1 MPACSQ
7 CGAEVEQGVPFC
19 PACRAP
25 QIRVGRSEA
34 EPAVSPETWPARPEV
49 PAVPAGVSATKPEFD
64 RRRARRSALVSGG
77 LLVMVMLLPPL
88 APFAILWMLLAGAL
102 SATLYQRRAGRATA
116 GEGARLGITAG
127 FFAFAIVTVLSGAS
141 AAMALAILSP
151 AEIRAALQTQLTRTL
166 ANNPDPAVRQ
176 ALEQMLT
183 PHGIVL
189 AFVSLFIGL
198 IVLCGLG
205 GMLGTLISLRWRK

>member
-1 MPACSQ
+1 MAVCSQ

-34 EPAVSPETWPARPEV
+34 EPTASPETWPARPEV
-49 PAVPAGVSATKPEFD
+49 PAAAITTKPEFD
-64 RRRARRSALVSGG
+64 RRRARRSALVSGS

-141 AAMALAILSP
+141 AALALAILSP
-151 AEIRAALQTQLTRTL
+151 AEIRAALQAQLTRTL

-176 ALEQMLT
+176 TLEQMLT

-205 GMLGTLISLRWRK
+205 GMLGTLFSLRWRK

>member
-1 MPACSQ
+1 MAVCSQ

-34 EPAVSPETWPARPEV
+34 EPTASPETWPARPEV
-49 PAVPAGVSATKPEFD
+49 PAAAITTKPEFD

-102 SATLYQRRAGRATA
+102 SATLYQRRAGRATV
-116 GEGARLGITAG
+116 GEGTRLGITAG

-141 AAMALAILSP
+141 AALALAILSP
-151 AEIRAALQTQLTRTL
+151 AEIRAALQAQLTRTL

-176 ALEQMLT
+176 TLEQMLT

-205 GMLGTLISLRWRK
+205 GMLAGLFGMRWRK

>member
-1 MPACSQ
+1 M
-7 CGAEVEQGVPFC
+7 PFC

-34 EPAVSPETWPARPEV
+34 EPTASPETWPARPEV
-49 PAVPAGVSATKPEFD
+49 PAAITTKPEFD

-141 AAMALAILSP
+141 AALALAILSP
-151 AEIRAALQTQLTRTL
+151 AEIRAALQAQLTRTL

-176 ALEQMLT
+176 TLEQMLT

-205 GMLGTLISLRWRK
+205 GMLAGLFGMRWRK

>member
-34 EPAVSPETWPARPEV
+34 EAPVSPETWPARPEV
-49 PAVPAGVSATKPEFD
+49 PAAAITTKPEFD

-127 FFAFAIVTVLSGAS
+127 FFAFAIMTVLSGAS
-141 AAMALAILSP
+141 AALALAILSP

>member
-1 MPACSQ
+1 M
-7 CGAEVEQGVPFC
+7 PFC

-34 EPAVSPETWPARPEV
+34 EPLVSPETWPARPEV
-49 PAVPAGVSATKPEFD
+49 TAAAVPTKPQFD

-141 AAMALAILSP
+141 AALALAILSP
-151 AEIRAALQTQLTRTL
+151 AEIRAALQAQLTRTL

>member
-49 PAVPAGVSATKPEFD
+49 PAAITTKPEFD

-77 LLVMVMLLPPL
+77 LLVMVMLLPSL

-102 SATLYQRRAGRATA
+102 SATLYQRRARRATA
-116 GEGARLGITAG
+116 GEGARLGITTG

-141 AAMALAILSP
+141 AALALAILSP

-176 ALEQMLT
+176 TLEQMLT

-205 GMLGTLISLRWRK
+205 GMLGTLFSLRWRK

>member
-1 MPACSQ
+1 MAVCSQ

-34 EPAVSPETWPARPEV
+34 EPTASPETWPARPEV
-49 PAVPAGVSATKPEFD
+49 PAAAITTKPEFD

-88 APFAILWMLLAGAL
+88 APFAVLWMLLAGAL

-141 AAMALAILSP
+141 AALALAILSP
-151 AEIRAALQTQLTRTL
+151 AEIRAALQAQLTRAL

-205 GMLGTLISLRWRK
+205 GMLAGLFGMRWRK

>member
-49 PAVPAGVSATKPEFD
+49 PAAAITTKPEFD
-64 RRRARRSALVSGG
+64 RRRARRSSLIAGG
-77 LLVMVMLLPPL
+77 VLVMVMLLPPL

-102 SATLYQRRAGRATA
+102 SATLYQRRAGRSTISQS
-116 GEGARLGITAG
+116 ARVGGTTGL
-127 FFAFAIVTVLSGAS
+127 FAFAIMTVLSGAS
-141 AAMALAILSP
+141 AALALAILRS
-151 AEIRAALQTQLTRTL
+151 EERR
-166 ANNPDPAVRQ
+166 VGKEWR
-176 ALEQMLT
+176 
-183 PHGIVL
+183 G
-189 AFVSLFIGL
+189 
-198 IVLCGLG
+198 
-205 GMLGTLISLRWRK
+205 RW

>member
-1 MPACSQ
+1 MAVCSQ

-34 EPAVSPETWPARPEV
+34 EPAVSPETWPARLEV
-49 PAVPAGVSATKPEFD
+49 PAATIPTKPEFD

-102 SATLYQRRAGRATA
+102 SATLYQRRARRATA

-141 AAMALAILSP
+141 AALALAILSP

-176 ALEQMLT
+176 TLEQMLT

-205 GMLGTLISLRWRK
+205 GMLGTLFSQRWRK

>member
-49 PAVPAGVSATKPEFD
+49 PAAITTKPEFD

-77 LLVMVMLLPPL
+77 LLVMVMLLPTL

-102 SATLYQRRAGRATA
+102 SATLYQRRAGRATV
-116 GEGARLGITAG
+116 GEGARLGITTG

-141 AAMALAILSP
+141 AALALAILSP
-151 AEIRAALQTQLTRTL
+151 AEIRAALQAQLTRAL

-205 GMLGTLISLRWRK
+205 GMLAGLLGMRWRK

>member
-34 EPAVSPETWPARPEV
+34 EPLVSPETWPARPEV
-49 PAVPAGVSATKPEFD
+49 PAAASPTKPEFD

-88 APFAILWMLLAGAL
+88 A
-102 SATLYQRRAGRATA
+102 
-116 GEGARLGITAG
+116 
-127 FFAFAIVTVLSGAS
+127 
-141 AAMALAILSP
+141 
-151 AEIRAALQTQLTRTL
+151 
-166 ANNPDPAVRQ
+166 
-176 ALEQMLT
+176 
-183 PHGIVL
+183 
-189 AFVSLFIGL
+189 
-198 IVLCGLG
+198 
-205 GMLGTLISLRWRK
+205 

>member
-34 EPAVSPETWPARPEV
+34 EPLVSPETWPARPEV
-49 PAVPAGVSATKPEFD
+49 PAAASPTKPEFD

-141 AAMALAILSP
+141 AALALAILSP
-151 AEIRAALQTQLTRTL
+151 AEIRAALQAQLTRAL

-205 GMLGTLISLRWRK
+205 GMLGTLFSLRWRK

>member
-1 MPACSQ
+1 M
-7 CGAEVEQGVPFC
+7 PFC

-64 RRRARRSALVSGG
+64 RRRARRSSLIAGG
-77 LLVMVMLLPPL
+77 VLVMVMLLPPL

-141 AAMALAILSP
+141 AALALAILSP
-151 AEIRAALQTQLTRTL
+151 PEIRAALQAQLTRTL

>member
-1 MPACSQ
+1 MAVCSQ

-49 PAVPAGVSATKPEFD
+49 PAAITTKPEFD

-77 LLVMVMLLPPL
+77 LLVMVMLLPTL

-102 SATLYQRRAGRATA
+102 SATLYQRRAGRATV
-116 GEGARLGITAG
+116 GEGARLGITTG

-141 AAMALAILSP
+141 AALALAILSP
-151 AEIRAALQTQLTRTL
+151 AEIRAALQAQLTRAL

-205 GMLGTLISLRWRK
+205 GMLAGLFGMRWRK

>member
-1 MPACSQ
+1 MAVCSQ

-34 EPAVSPETWPARPEV
+34 EPAVFPETLPARPEV
-49 PAVPAGVSATKPEFD
+49 PAAITTKPEFD

-116 GEGARLGITAG
+116 GEGARLGITTG

-141 AAMALAILSP
+141 AALALAILSP
-151 AEIRAALQTQLTRTL
+151 AEIRAALQAQLTRAL

-189 AFVSLFIGL
+189 AFVSLFIG
-198 IVLCGLG
+198 
-205 GMLGTLISLRWRK
+205 

>member
-34 EPAVSPETWPARPEV
+34 EPAASPETWPARPEV

-141 AAMALAILSP
+141 AALALAILSP
-151 AEIRAALQTQLTRTL
+151 AEIRAALQTQLTRAL

-176 ALEQMLT
+176 TLEQMLT

-205 GMLGTLISLRWRK
+205 GMLAGLFGMRWRK

>member
-1 MPACSQ
+1 
-7 CGAEVEQGVPFC
+7 
-19 PACRAP
+19 
-25 QIRVGRSEA
+25 
-34 EPAVSPETWPARPEV
+34 
-49 PAVPAGVSATKPEFD
+49 
-64 RRRARRSALVSGG
+64 
-77 LLVMVMLLPPL
+77 MVMLLPPL

-102 SATLYQRRAGRATA
+102 SATLYQRRSGRATA

-141 AAMALAILSP
+141 AALALAILSP
-151 AEIRAALQTQLTRTL
+151 AEIRAALQAQLTRAL

-176 ALEQMLT
+176 ALEQMLLT

-205 GMLGTLISLRWRK
+205 GMLGTLFGMRWRK

>member
-1 MPACSQ
+1 MAVCSQ

-19 PACRAP
+19 PVCRAP

-34 EPAVSPETWPARPEV
+34 EPAVSPETWPARPDV
-49 PAVPAGVSATKPEFD
+49 PAAITTKPEFD

-77 LLVMVMLLPPL
+77 LLVMVMLLPSL

-116 GEGARLGITAG
+116 GEGARLGITTG

-141 AAMALAILSP
+141 AALALAILSP
-151 AEIRAALQTQLTRTL
+151 AEIRAALQAQLTRPL

-176 ALEQMLT
+176 TLEQMLT

-205 GMLGTLISLRWRK
+205 GMLGTLFSLRWRK

>member
-1 MPACSQ
+1 
-7 CGAEVEQGVPFC
+7 VPFC

-34 EPAVSPETWPARPEV
+34 EPTASPETWPARPEV
-49 PAVPAGVSATKPEFD
+49 PAAAITTKPEFD
-64 RRRARRSALVSGG
+64 RRRARRSALVSGS

-88 APFAILWMLLAGAL
+88 APFAVLWMLLAGAL

-141 AAMALAILSP
+141 AALALAILSP
-151 AEIRAALQTQLTRTL
+151 AEIRAALQTQLTRAL

-176 ALEQMLT
+176 TLEQMLT

-205 GMLGTLISLRWRK
+205 GMLGTLFSLRWRK

>member
-49 PAVPAGVSATKPEFD
+49 PAAITTKPEFD

-102 SATLYQRRAGRATA
+102 SATLYQRRARRATA
-116 GEGARLGITAG
+116 GEGARLGITTG

-141 AAMALAILSP
+141 AALALAILSP
-151 AEIRAALQTQLTRTL
+151 AEIRAALQAQLTRAL

-205 GMLGTLISLRWRK
+205 GMLAGLFGMRWRK

>member
-1 MPACSQ
+1 MAVCSQ

-34 EPAVSPETWPARPEV
+34 EPTASPETWPARPEV
-49 PAVPAGVSATKPEFD
+49 PAEVSATKPEFD

-102 SATLYQRRAGRATA
+102 SAALYQRRAGRATA

-141 AAMALAILSP
+141 AALALAILSP
-151 AEIRAALQTQLTRTL
+151 AEIRAALQAPLTRTL

-205 GMLGTLISLRWRK
+205 GMLGTLLGIRWRK

>member
-1 MPACSQ
+1 M
-7 CGAEVEQGVPFC
+7 PFC

-49 PAVPAGVSATKPEFD
+49 PAAAITTKPEFD
-64 RRRARRSALVSGG
+64 RRRARRSSLIAGG
-77 LLVMVMLLPPL
+77 VLVMVMLLPPL

-102 SATLYQRRAGRATA
+102 SATLYQRRARRATA

-141 AAMALAILSP
+141 AALALAILSP
-151 AEIRAALQTQLTRTL
+151 AEIRAALQAQLTRAL

-205 GMLGTLISLRWRK
+205 GMLGTLFSLRWRK

>member
-1 MPACSQ
+1 MAVCSQ

-34 EPAVSPETWPARPEV
+34 EPTASPETWPARPEV
-49 PAVPAGVSATKPEFD
+49 PAAAITPKPEFD

-102 SATLYQRRAGRATA
+102 SATLYQRRARRATA
-116 GEGARLGITAG
+116 GEGARLGITTG

-141 AAMALAILSP
+141 AALALAILSP
-151 AEIRAALQTQLTRTL
+151 AEIRAALQAQLTRAL

-205 GMLGTLISLRWRK
+205 GMLAGLFGMRWRK

>member
-1 MPACSQ
+1 MAVCSQ

-49 PAVPAGVSATKPEFD
+49 PAAAITTKPEFD

-102 SATLYQRRAGRATA
+102 SATLYQRRARRATA

-141 AAMALAILSP
+141 AALALAILSP
-151 AEIRAALQTQLTRTL
+151 AEIRAALQAQLTRAL

-176 ALEQMLT
+176 TLEQMLT

-205 GMLGTLISLRWRK
+205 GMLGTLFSLRWRK